1 MGFFSKIVR
10 SVTKPIKKVI
20 KSPIGKAA
28 LIGGLGYLAT
38 PGTGANFWSPQGKG
52 AWWKGL
58 GPRIFGG
65 GALPPSQGLGQ
76 SQGILGSALGWAKNN
91 PELAIGAGV
100 GLGTAAM
107 AAGQPKVDEI
117 EGFGGGDEGKGHQ
130 AYLNMRKQFG
140 FGDPDSEYYT
150 EPMWKGNQG
159 GRVPAAIGMSV
170 DQESVTRD
178 PGLDETLE
186 TQTDLSTVN
195 QPTEEGILD
204 TGTTEQSADSQLIQL
219 IQQLSAMG
227 IPMEQLRGRTMEE
240 LVEMMVYVSAKMQGG
255 VQEDVMSEQVTMAQ
269 GGRIG
274 LYGGGNEL
282 PEDPTKPINPFAP
295 KPIGPVLPD
304 KQMASANNP
313 MAEKNDMALEMFG
326 KELRLLTEEEMEIL
340 DEEIQRLRSKFMA
353 KGGRAG
359 YRFGDEVQ
367 ESTSPS
373 DIFITD
379 STEILRGKPDGSEGG
394 ITNTNAAMGLEHPVI
409 PSQDGN
415 QLDMREAGGYQP
427 HGAQEKKDDVRAL
440 LAQGEFVVTS
450 DAVKGVGGGDRDL
463 GAKRM
468 YDMMHKWEAM
478 A

>member
-1 MGFFSKIVR
+1 M
-10 SVTKPIKKVI
+10 
-20 KSPIGKAA
+20 A
-28 LIGGLGYLAT
+28 GLGYLAT

-52 AWWKGL
+52 QWWKGL
-58 GPRIFGG
+58 MMGNPGQPIT
-65 GALPPSQGLGQ
+65 GAGATKGLLGLAKAYPKTTIGLG
-76 SQGILGSALGWAKNN
+76 L
-91 PELAIGAGV
+91 
-100 GLGTAAM
+100 GLGTAAA

-117 EGFGGGDEGKGHQ
+117 EGFADEGKGHD
-130 AYLNMRKQFG
+130 AYLSMRKQFG

-159 GRVPAAIGMSV
+159 GRVPAQLGMSV
-170 DQESVTRD
+170 DEESVTRD
-178 PGLDETLE
+178 PGLDETVA

-219 IQQLSAMG
+219 IQQLSALG

-269 GGRIG
+269 
-274 LYGGGNEL
+274 
-282 PEDPTKPINPFAP
+282 
-295 KPIGPVLPD
+295 
-304 KQMASANNP
+304 
-313 MAEKNDMALEMFG
+313 
-326 KELRLLTEEEMEIL
+326 
-340 DEEIQRLRSKFMA
+340 
-353 KGGRAG
+353 GGRAG

-394 ITNTNAAMGLEHPVI
+394 ITNTNAAMGTEHPVI

-450 DAVKGVGGGDRDL
+450 DAVKGIGGGDRDL

>member
-1 MGFFSKIVR
+1 MLPNLLGTAQSAGYAKPGMGVF
-10 SVTKPIKKVI
+10 
-20 KSPIGKAA
+20 
-28 LIGGLGYLAT
+28 T
-38 PGTGANFWSPQGKG
+38 PGNK
-52 AWWKGL
+52 
-58 GPRIFGG
+58 
-65 GALPPSQGLGQ
+65 
-76 SQGILGSALGWAKNN
+76 GILGALKLTGGMGSMKPTGLGIGAALG
-91 PELAIGAGV
+91 I
-100 GLGTAAM
+100 GTAAA

-117 EGFGGGDEGKGHQ
+117 QGFGGGDEGKGHQ

-140 FGDPDSEYYT
+140 FGDPNSQYYT

-178 PGLDETLE
+178 PGLDETVA

-195 QPTEEGILD
+195 RPTEEGILD

-219 IQQLSAMG
+219 IQQLSALG

-269 GGRIG
+269 
-274 LYGGGNEL
+274 
-282 PEDPTKPINPFAP
+282 
-295 KPIGPVLPD
+295 
-304 KQMASANNP
+304 
-313 MAEKNDMALEMFG
+313 
-326 KELRLLTEEEMEIL
+326 
-340 DEEIQRLRSKFMA
+340 
-353 KGGRAG
+353 GGRAG

-394 ITNTNAAMGLEHPVI
+394 ITNTNAAMGTEHPVI

-415 QLDMREAGGYQP
+415 QLDMRETGGYQP

-450 DAVKGVGGGDRDL
+450 DAVKGVGDGDRDL